1 MTTENAQIAVLGV
14 GNLLLKDEGI
24 GVHAVHALQKSS
36 KLPSNVRLI
45 DAGTATLDI
54 LHLIEDMDKI
64 IVIDAVKGGCEPGT
78 IYRFTLEEVEFD
90 DAPGTEAPTYS
101 LHELSLSN
109 TLAIGKLLGGN
120 LKSVVIIGV
129 EPREVALGLEL
140 SPEIEEKM
148 DRLIELT
155 LKEIREV
162 SDIDS
167 NRTKTIG

>member
-14 GNLLLKDEGI
+14 GNLLLKDEGV
-24 GVHAVHALQKSS
+24 GVHVVQALQKSD

-45 DAGTATLDI
+45 DGGTATLDT

-64 IVIDAVKGGCEPGT
+64 IVIDAVKGGCAPGT
-78 IYRFTLEEVEFD
+78 IYRFTAAEVEFAG
-90 DAPGTEAPTYS
+90 APGAEAPAYS
-101 LHELSLSN
+101 LHELSLSS

-120 LKSVVIIGV
+120 FKSVVIIGV

-140 SPEIEEKM
+140 SPEIEGKM

-155 LKEIREV
+155 LKEIQEV